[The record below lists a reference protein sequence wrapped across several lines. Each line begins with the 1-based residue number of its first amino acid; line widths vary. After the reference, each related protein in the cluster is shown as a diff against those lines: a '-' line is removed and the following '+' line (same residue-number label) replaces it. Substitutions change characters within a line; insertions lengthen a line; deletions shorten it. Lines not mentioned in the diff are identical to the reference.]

1 MRNLSSCCTLG
12 DFSLWSPWRK
22 LALSSSETI
31 KKKKKK
37 SLPSGTGSRS
47 EVQDFRG
54 VARNRKVC
62 MSHNKNL
69 APLTGTQ
76 LLLEMYKIGPTKV
89 LCPLDKDKGVG
100 QVALL

>member
-1 MRNLSSCCTLG
+1 
-12 DFSLWSPWRK
+12 
-22 LALSSSETI
+22 
-31 KKKKKK
+31 
-37 SLPSGTGSRS
+37 
-47 EVQDFRG
+47 
-54 VARNRKVC
+54 